1 MRSIY
6 SIILFVLAMD
16 CHADSVFHVSRLTEN
31 INNSSHLGNLHIQ
44 GVGTVN
50 LFARKNGNQII
61 IRAQDPDG
69 KVIGKAETV
78 AGLKETPIYI
88 SVSGGLEKVTIYWGT
103 TN

>member
-1 MRSIY
+1 MRSIC

-31 INNSSHLGNLHIQ
+31 IDNSSDLGNLHIQ

-61 IRAQDPDG
+61 VHAQDPDG

-78 AGLKETPIYI
+78 AGLKQTPIYI
-88 SVSGGLEKVTIYWGT
+88 SASGGLEKITIYWGT
-103 TN
+103 AN

>member
-1 MRSIY
+1 MRFIC

-16 CHADSVFHVSRLTEN
+16 CRADSVFHVSLLSEH
-31 INNSSHLGNLHIQ
+31 IENSSDLGNLNVQ

-50 LFARKNGNQII
+50 FLARKNGNQII
-61 IRAQDPDG
+61 IHAQDPDG

-88 SVSGGLEKVTIYWGT
+88 SVSGGLEKITIYWGT